1 MELAKR
7 MTQEAIGATRDLSRA
22 LSNTE
27 IGTKVLKAALSKL
40 LRELVPPNITHGLR
54 VDGDES
60 LVPPLARDHLFLSVR
75 EAVRNSVA
83 HSRARRIGV
92 ELTVTGERVVSVVE
106 DDGQGFE
113 PEKVRREG
121 FGGLAFMEER
131 ARLVGGICTVP
142 CTVRSNGREGTRV
155 EVVVHVG
162 VKFTPL
168 A

>member
-7 MTQEAIGATRDLSRA
+7 MAQEAIAATRDLSRA

-27 IGTKVLKAALSKL
+27 SGKKGLKSTLAKL
-40 LRELVPPNITHGLR
+40 LRELAPPNVAHELR
-54 VDGDES
+54 VHGDES
-60 LVPPLARDHLFLSVR
+60 SVPPLARGHLFLSVR
-75 EAVRNSVA
+75 EAVRNAVA

-106 DDGQGFE
+106 GEGRGFE

-131 ARLVGGICTVP
+131 ARLVGGT
-142 CTVRSNGREGTRV
+142 CTVRSDGREGTRV
-155 EVVVHVG
+155 EVVFPLG
-162 VKFTPL
+162 VKFAPL

>member
-1 MELAKR
+1 MHPPTAFRILYLSAELKR
-7 MTQEAIGATRDLSRA
+7 
-22 LSNTE
+22 
-27 IGTKVLKAALSKL
+27 KLKAALSEL

-60 LVPPLARDHLFLSVR
+60 LVPPLAGDHLFLSVR
-75 EAVRNSVA
+75 EAVRNAVA

-106 DDGQGFE
+106 GEGRGFE

-131 ARLVGGICTVP
+131 ARLVGGT
-142 CTVRSNGREGTRV
+142 CTVRSDGREGTRV